1 MVLTIER
8 FFGAAIESWTD
19 WVGSIFFTYS
29 ATISATFTYIY
40 IMYIYIYIYVC
51 LYAHTFSLYIY
62 ISRYLYMDTSIHTD
76 R

>member
-40 IMYIYIYIYVC
+40 IYIMYIYIYICMFICTYI
-51 LYAHTFSLYIY
+51 LSLYIH
-62 ISRYLYMDTSIHTD
+62 I
-76 R
+76 

>member
-40 IMYIYIYIYVC
+40 IYIYIMYIYICMFICTYI
-51 LYAHTFSLYIY
+51 LSLYIH
-62 ISRYLYMDTSIHTD
+62 I
-76 R
+76 

>member
-40 IMYIYIYIYVC
+40 IYICMFICTYILSIYIHI
-51 LYAHTFSLYIY
+51 
-62 ISRYLYMDTSIHTD
+62 
-76 R
+76 